1 MWSNGHFLLLL
12 IFLCVDV
19 SYSIQTWLFCA
30 WGVLQRIRWCKTL
43 ILIFGGGRCMAVCC
57 KGFFV
62 CFCVV
67 FWFFSVLVLDSIRR
81 FHFYSLDMLV
91 KSIMQFSCSGVEMDQ
106 FCTVVSHDP
115 YWCFKLESL
124 VSKNYKFCTEEHI
137 LTRLAQKNRQKN
149 AIFIWENNFEDTS
162 LTHL

>member
-1 MWSNGHFLLLL
+1 MLL
-12 IFLCVDV
+12 C
-19 SYSIQTWLFCA
+19 C
-30 WGVLQRIRWCKTL
+30 
-43 ILIFGGGRCMAVCC
+43 ILV
-57 KGFFV
+57 
-62 CFCVV
+62 
-67 FWFFSVLVLDSIRR
+67 FSVLVLDSVRR

-106 FCTVVSHDP
+106 FCTVVSYDP

-149 AIFIWENNFEDTS
+149 AIFI
-162 LTHL
+162 